1 MVQKY
6 NNRLNI
12 ATVQPIFICVIGK
25 LTIEELVHLVE
36 AAELRLSKLLHAFP
50 YSVDG
55 FYALYVGFGEK
66 FVGIADDFFFQRN
79 GEHVAV
85 GQGQLLCDDFLA
97 GKSGSRMAFAHK
109 GMALESES
117 AQKFGSDNAVPD
129 VRFSTGT
136 VNVRG
141 VGFENA
147 YVVEDGGIVDEVL
160 VDFAFESGGYLKRL
174 FGYLTAVNPK
184 CVKKFGVGR
193 VVFQQYVFGC
203 EIVNH
208 VSDVWE
214 KVQGAVEVTP
224 C

>member
-36 AAELRLSKLLHAFP
+36 AAELRLSELLHAFP

-109 GMALESES
+109 GMALEPES

-129 VRFSTGT
+129 VRFRTGA
-136 VNVRG
+136 VNVGG
-141 VGFENA
+141 VGFEDT

-160 VDFAFESGGYLKRL
+160 VDFAFESGGYFKRL
-174 FGYLTAVNPK
+174 FGYLAAVNPK

-193 VVFQQYVFGC
+193 VVFQ
-203 EIVNH
+203 
-208 VSDVWE
+208 
-214 KVQGAVEVTP
+214 
-224 C
+224 

>member
-36 AAELRLSKLLHAFP
+36 AAELRLSELLHAFP

-55 FYALYVGFGEK
+55 FNALYVGFGEK
-66 FVGIADDFFFQRN
+66 FVGIADYFFFQRN

-129 VRFSTGT
+129 VRFRTGA
-136 VNVRG
+136 VNVGG
-141 VGFENA
+141 VGFEDT

-160 VDFAFESGGYLKRL
+160 VDFAFESGGYFKRL
-174 FGYLTAVNPK
+174 FGYLAAVNPK

-193 VVFQQYVFGC
+193 VVFQ
-203 EIVNH
+203 
-208 VSDVWE
+208 
-214 KVQGAVEVTP
+214 
-224 C
+224 